1 MRRWFAGCAAVFVL
15 VAVLFG
21 GTGAVLAYVQPAAPG
36 HALYPIQNRIT
47 QGWIQVHAGGM
58 RARLALQYLA
68 RHVVWLEETAGT
80 SREEAALRA
89 YDQALRFTAQHL
101 MHVPEEEW
109 PVYREQWT
117 RLNRRALKA
126 LDRFRFLPRQQPE
139 LWRQARAKVEAVLES
154 IQTAQSLPRR
164 DARGIL
170 AVLQAPLPS
179 SQGEK
184 VAPSAAPKP
193 QTTATPWTTPMPVA
207 FPTEFVQRHQQF
219 FPLTGAHATLD
230 CTSCHAG
237 GRFAGTND
245 TCLGCHT
252 QDQPSNHWNMEC
264 SLCHSTTAWT
274 PANFNHQ
281 AANAT
286 NCQTCHAQDRPPNH
300 FQGQCSSCHATTAWK
315 PARFDHQAANATD
328 CQACHAQDRPPNHFQ
343 GQCSSCH
350 ATTAWKPANFNHTFP
365 IDHGG
370 ANGKC
375 SVCHPGGTDGYTCT
389 TCHDMNKLVAEHQ
402 EEGIVDF
409 VGKCVSC
416 HANGDEHDGHGDDRE
431 NDDDHEDDG
440 EDEDEDEDE
449 DHGFRGNQ
457 SIAFT
462 GDTKRAFVSSGLL
475 TTNLLL
481 VGGLWLF
488 GVSSLRRR

>member
-245 TCLGCHT
+245 TC
-252 QDQPSNHWNMEC
+252 
-264 SLCHSTTAWT
+264 
-274 PANFNHQ
+274 
-281 AANAT
+281 
-286 NCQTCHAQDRPPNH
+286 
-300 FQGQCSSCHATTAWK
+300 
-315 PARFDHQAANATD
+315 
-328 CQACHAQDRPPNHFQ
+328 QACHAQDRPPNHFQ

-350 ATTAWKPANFNHTFP
+350 ATTAWTPANFNHTFP